1 MTLPSE
7 PHASAPDTVDD
18 ATRALLERR
27 DGMPGGQL
35 AERMG
40 IEFLQLSAEHS
51 IARMP
56 AEGNLQPVGL
66 VHGGAY
72 CVIAESLG
80 SISANIHAGEGRVA
94 VGTDINA
101 THTRSIRSGWVTAE
115 CKALHLGRSMTVHE
129 IVCTDDEGRR
139 ASTIRITNFLK
150 SR

>member
-1 MTLPSE
+1 MTLPTE
-7 PHASAPDTVDD
+7 PDD

-27 DGMPGGQL
+27 DGRPGGQL

-40 IEFLQLSAEHS
+40 IEFLKLSAEHS

-56 AEGNLQPVGL
+56 AEGNKQPVGY

-72 CVIAESLG
+72 CVIAETLG
-80 SISANIHAGEGRVA
+80 SVSANIHAGEGRYA
-94 VGTDINA
+94 VGTDISA
-101 THTRSIRSGWVTAE
+101 THTRSIESGWVTAE
-115 CKALHLGRSMTVHE
+115 CRAVHLGRSMTVHE

-139 ASTIRITNFLK
+139 ASTLRITNFIK

>member
-1 MTLPSE
+1 MTLPTE
-7 PHASAPDTVDD
+7 PDE

-27 DGMPGGQL
+27 GGRPGGQL

-56 AEGNLQPVGL
+56 ADGNLQPVGL

-72 CVIAESLG
+72 CVIAETLG
-80 SISANIHAGEGRVA
+80 SVSANIHAGEGRYA

-101 THTRSIRSGWVTAE
+101 THTRSISTGWVTAE
-115 CKALHLGRSMTVHE
+115 CRAVHLGRSMTVHE
-129 IVCTDDEGRR
+129 VVCTDDEGRR
-139 ASTIRITNFLK
+139 ASTLRITNFIK
-150 SR
+150 TR

>member
-1 MTLPSE
+1 MTLPTESDI
-7 PHASAPDTVDD
+7 PAPDE
-18 ATRALLERR
+18 ATRALMERR
-27 DGMPGGQL
+27 EGRIGGQL

-40 IEFLQLSAEHS
+40 IEFLKLSAEHS

-56 AEGNLQPVGL
+56 ADGNLQPVGY

-72 CVIAESLG
+72 CVIAETLG
-80 SISANIHAGEGRVA
+80 SVSANIHAGEGRYA

-101 THTRSIRSGWVTAE
+101 THTRSIQSGWVTAE
-115 CKALHLGRSMTVHE
+115 CKAVHLGRSMTVHE

-139 ASTIRITNFLK
+139 ASTLRITNFIK

>member
-1 MTLPSE
+1 MHLPSE
-7 PHASAPDTVDD
+7 PD
-18 ATRALLERR
+18 AATKALIERR
-27 DGMPGGQL
+27 DGKPGGQL

-56 AEGNLQPVGL
+56 AEGNTQPVGF

-72 CVIAESLG
+72 CVIAETLG
-80 SISANIHAGEGRVA
+80 SISANIHAGEERYA

-101 THTRSIRSGWVTAE
+101 THTRSITSGWVTAE
-115 CKALHLGRSMTVHE
+115 CRAVHLGRSMTVHE

-139 ASTIRITNFLK
+139 ASTLRITNFIK